1 MPNPPVINLN
11 DKLSKFSDHWS
22 PRIIAELNNQQVKLA
37 KIEGEFVFH
46 RHEHE
51 DELFL
56 VLKGALRMEFRDRAV
71 EVREGE
77 MIVVPRG
84 VEHRPVTIGGEC
96 AVLLFEPASTLHTG
110 DRPDDPR
117 TRTQLERI

>member
-1 MPNPPVINLN
+1 MDVINLN
-11 DKLSKFSDHWS
+11 DKLSKFSDQWS
-22 PRIIAELNNQQVKLA
+22 PRIIAELNGQQVKLA

-46 RHEHE
+46 HHEHE

-56 VLKGALRMEFRDRAV
+56 VLKGAMRMEYKDRPSV

-77 MIVVPRG
+77 IVVVPRG

-96 AVLLFEPASTLHTG
+96 AVMLFEPASTLHTG
-110 DRPDDPR
+110 NRADDPR
-117 TRTQLERI
+117 TKTHLERI

>member
-1 MPNPPVINLN
+1 MHPINLH

-22 PRIIAELNNQQVKLA
+22 PRIIAELNGQQVKLA

-46 RHEHE
+46 HHEHE

-56 VLKGALRMEFRDRAV
+56 VLKGAMRMEFKDAPSV

-77 MIVVPRG
+77 IIVVPKG

-96 AVLLFEPASTLHTG
+96 AVMLFEPASTLHTG
-110 DRPDDPR
+110 NRADDPR
-117 TRTQLERI
+117 TKTNLERI

>member
-1 MPNPPVINLN
+1 MHVINL
-11 DKLSKFSDHWS
+11 DEKLSKFSDHWS
-22 PRIIAELNNQQVKLA
+22 PRIIAELNGQHVKLA

-46 RHEHE
+46 HHEHE

-56 VLKGALRMEFRDRAV
+56 VLRGALRMEFKDRPPV

-77 MIVVPRG
+77 MIVVPKG

-96 AVLLFEPASTLHTG
+96 AVMLFEPASTLHTG
-110 DRPDDPR
+110 NRADDPR
-117 TRTQLERI
+117 TKTTFERI

>member
-1 MPNPPVINLN
+1 MDVINLT
-11 DKLSKFSDHWS
+11 DKLSKFSDQWS
-22 PRIIAELNNQQVKLA
+22 PRIIAELNGQQVKLA

-46 RHEHE
+46 HHEHE

-56 VLKGALRMEFRDRAV
+56 VLRGAMRMDFKDAPSV

-77 MIVVPRG
+77 MIVVPKG

-96 AVLLFEPASTLHTG
+96 AVMLFEPASTLHTG
-110 DRPDDPR
+110 NRADDPR
-117 TRTQLERI
+117 TKTHLERI